1 MRERVFDRH
10 ERVRSTGMQTP
21 TFDPG
26 LTQQFDGTLRR
37 AINKDGS
44 FNVRRRG
51 TTWRDT
57 HPYLYLINAPWPVFL
72 AIVFASYLVVNTLFA
87 LVYFALG
94 PDQLQGADAATG
106 FRHFLNG
113 FFFSAHTLT
122 TVGYGS
128 ISPKGVEANLVAA
141 FEAMVGLMGF
151 ALATGVL
158 YGRVSRPS
166 ARIGFSGNMIVAP
179 YQDGTSLQ
187 FRIVNQRANALMEL
201 EAKVLLMTVE
211 GPPGALAR
219 KYKTLRLER
228 ESVYFLPLTWTIVH
242 PIDRES
248 PLDGRTAEELQK
260 LQAEFLI
267 LIKGFDDTFSQTVH
281 ARYSYRY
288 DEIVWGTRFVPA
300 FQIDPDGDIVLEVG
314 RVGALSAPEALQA

>member
-1 MRERVFDRH
+1 ME
-10 ERVRSTGMQTP
+10 TP

-26 LTQQFDGTLRR
+26 LTQQFTSPLRR

-44 FNVRRRG
+44 FNVHRRG
-51 TTWRDT
+51 MTWRDV
-57 HPYLYLINAPWPVFL
+57 HPYLRLINMPWGRFFGLIFL
-72 AIVFASYLVVNTLFA
+72 AYITMNTLFA
-87 LVYFALG
+87 LIYFSLG
-94 PDQLQGADAATG
+94 ADQLQGADAPTA
-106 FRHFLNG
+106 FDHFLNS

-128 ISPKGVEANLVAA
+128 ISPKGIAANFVAA

-151 ALATGVL
+151 ALATGLL

-166 ARIGFSGNMIVAP
+166 ARIGFSENMLIAP

-187 FRIVNQRANALMEL
+187 FRIVNKRPNNLMEL

-211 GPPGALAR
+211 GAAGRPTR
-219 KYKTLRLER
+219 RYQTLQLER
-228 ESVYFLPLTWTIVH
+228 ESVYFFPLTWTIVH
-242 PIDRES
+242 PIDQNS
-248 PLDGRTAEELQK
+248 PMFGKNADDLAK
-260 LQAEFLI
+260 LQAEVLI

-288 DEIVWGTRFVPA
+288 DEVVWGARFALA
-300 FQIDPDGDIVLEVG
+300 FEIDEAGDIVLDLEK
-314 RVGALSAPEALQA
+314 VGALAPAE